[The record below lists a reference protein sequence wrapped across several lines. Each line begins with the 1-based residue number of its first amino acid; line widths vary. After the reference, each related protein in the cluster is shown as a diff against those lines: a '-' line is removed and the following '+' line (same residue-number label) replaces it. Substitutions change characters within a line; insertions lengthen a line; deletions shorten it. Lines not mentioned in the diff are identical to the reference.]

1 MLRIGLTGGIGCGK
15 STVTERFR
23 CLGAPVI
30 DSDVIARDLVGPG
43 SPALQEIE
51 TRFGPEMLRDDGE
64 LDRAALRDRIFAD
77 DAARRQ
83 LNAIMHPRVREAI
96 TAQAAGLE
104 GDYCIIVIPLLVES
118 GMTEL
123 VDRVLVVD
131 CARETQFERL
141 LGREGMTTDLAEAMI
156 ASQATREQRLQF
168 ADDIIDNDATID
180 RLETQVEAL
189 DRKYRALAHA
199 MDA

>member
-23 CLGAPVI
+23 RLGAPVI
-30 DSDVIARDLVGPG
+30 DSDVIARDLVRPG
-43 SPALQEIE
+43 SPALQAIE

-96 TAQAAGLE
+96 TAQAAGLV

-180 RLETQVEAL
+180 RLERQVEAL

>member
-15 STVTERFR
+15 STVTEQFR
-23 CLGAPVI
+23 DLGVPVI
-30 DSDVIARDLVGPG
+30 DSDVIARDLVRPG
-43 SPALQEIE
+43 SPALSEIE

-64 LDRAALRDRIFAD
+64 LDRAALRDRIFGD

-83 LNAIMHPRVREAI
+83 LDAIMHPRVREVI

-118 GMTEL
+118 SMTDL

-131 CARETQFERL
+131 CAREAQVERL
-141 LGREGMTTDLAEAMI
+141 LGREGMTLELAEAMI

-168 ADDIIDNDATID
+168 ADDIIDNDSTID
-180 RLETQVEAL
+180 RLTPQVEAL
-189 DRKYRALAHA
+189 DRKYRALVHA
-199 MDA
+199 RDA